1 MNLIKALKKIN
12 CLPFSRID
20 VILYLIIVVFCYFSF
35 QHSDILHTGGCSF
48 SYLNGN
54 VSDFYDVNRELFNAS
69 PFQQVNYLPS
79 TYILFALWN
88 LPLKLLGIVGEPTF
102 DVGYAIFWYKL
113 LPAIF
118 LILAAIVFLRLSGA
132 IGLSKGNARLATCLW
147 LSSPILVFSQF
158 IFGQYDIFAVLFM
171 LLGLYFYFEKRLYLF
186 TLFFGIAIT
195 FKYFPVFIYVPL
207 LVLSEKRIPGIVR
220 HFLILLAPYALEVI
234 PYLGSPAFRSEVL
247 GWSILDRLLFARVE
261 ILQGYGLGIFL
272 FIWFIICFYAFIK
285 RIDERTGF
293 FQLSIF
299 ICTAVF
305 GALFTLVFWHPQWL
319 LFITPF
325 LALSTFM
332 SARRNEFLL
341 LDLAM
346 MYFFV
351 AFLAHAARN
360 NVDQSLLM
368 LGAWRELLAASGIT
382 ESSQMIGMAKFLIP
396 SNKTILLTFFSASL
410 AANVFFKL
418 PFGNIDRWEYSP
430 ELSGDAEF
438 RLIAR
443 LRFYGGIMIFVIP
456 AMTSMTLAILK
467 G

>member
-1 MNLIKALKKIN
+1 MRIIKSLEKIH
-12 CLPFSRID
+12 CPPLPRID

-48 SYLNGN
+48 TYLSGN
-54 VSDFYDVNRELFNAS
+54 ISDFYDINKELFNAS

-88 LPLKLLGIVGEPTF
+88 LPLKLLGIVNEPTF
-102 DVGYAIFWYKL
+102 DVGYAVFWYKL
-113 LPAIF
+113 LPTIA
-118 LILAAIVFLRLSGA
+118 LLLSAMVFRRLSQG
-132 IGLSKGNARLATCLW
+132 IGLSEKGARLSTCLW

-158 IFGQYDIFAVLFM
+158 IFGQYDILAVLFM
-171 LLGLYFYFEKRLYLF
+171 LLGLNYYFRKRMYLF
-186 TLFFGIAIT
+186 TLFFGIAVT
-195 FKYFPVFIYVPL
+195 FKYFPALLYVPL
-207 LVLSEKRIPGIVR
+207 LVLAEKRILVIAK
-220 HFLILLAPYALEVI
+220 HLALFFIPYALEVL

-261 ILQGYGLGIFL
+261 ILQGYGLGIYL

-285 RIDERTGF
+285 RIDQDRDF

-299 ICTAVF
+299 IGTAVF
-305 GALFTLVFWHPQWL
+305 GALFALIFWHPQWL

-346 MYFFV
+346 MYFFI
-351 AFLAHAARN
+351 AFLSHAARN
-360 NVDQSLLM
+360 NVDQNLLM
-368 LGAWRELLAASGIT
+368 LGAWRELLASSGIT
-382 ESSQMIGMAKFLIP
+382 ESSQMISMAKFLIP
-396 SNKTILLTFFSASL
+396 SNKTILLTLFSASL

-418 PFGNIDRWEYSP
+418 PFGGIDRWEYSP
-430 ELSGDAEF
+430 DLSGDKEF
-438 RLIAR
+438 RLAAR
-443 LRFYGGIMIFVIP
+443 LRFYAGTMIFVLP
-456 AMTSMTLAILK
+456 AMASMILAILK
-467 G
+467 A